1 MHKLIIL
8 LSVMTAFSVGAATA
22 RAGQAGE
29 SGSDRGLAIGLRAGL
44 ASPTTT
50 LNDFTGVKANAGAA
64 VGLDLRFQSS
74 KMPEISGVGTAG
86 GRFSGGAI
94 RVVTPMFFARREL
107 GGPRGAV
114 PYALLGLGMNINAM
128 DPDDAG
134 GSYTVDGALAV
145 KVAVGAGARLS
156 PKTAVYLEAA
166 YRWHVLPVLI
176 VLRDYSTGNDFSLSS
191 AGSAAPEGA
200 TAKNAVLWARKSQ
213 AQTSLAAG
221 VFTLQTPPPPASPS
235 CRPDRT
241 LRTAF
246 PRSSPASSARR
257 PCGPSAASG
266 SSRGSSP
273 TRE

>member
-64 VGLDLRFQSS
+64 VGLDLRYRTASRWSLGAGVEFQSS

-166 YRWHVLPVLI
+166 YRTDVSGTARWEDGLWDQRYDFNVTSVLI
-176 VLRDYSTGNDFSLSS
+176 TGGMCF
-191 AGSAAPEGA
+191 
-200 TAKNAVLWARKSQ
+200 R
-213 AQTSLAAG
+213 
-221 VFTLQTPPPPASPS
+221 F
-235 CRPDRT
+235 
-241 LRTAF
+241 
-246 PRSSPASSARR
+246 
-257 PCGPSAASG
+257 
-266 SSRGSSP
+266 
-273 TRE
+273 